1 MTITRKE
8 IRKFLNKK
16 IAHLNDIIADI
27 DALLSRLETEYY
39 RVAIFGSARIAPDSS
54 SYKDVYELA
63 FQLAMRGVDIVTGG
77 GPGLMDAANK
87 GAKEGGQ
94 HSRSIGLP
102 IVLPYETDTN
112 AHLDVKREHRRF
124 SSRLDEFMRISQ
136 AVVVTPGGVGTLLEF
151 IYTWQL
157 MQVKHIPARPILLLG
172 GDKMWPQFLQWMKR
186 WSLEQ
191 NLMNKDDFS
200 NISFCKSIQ
209 DVIIKLEPDIKRFQS
224 QAKNSAETIR

>member
-27 DALLSRLETEYY
+27 DILLSKLETEFY
-39 RVAIFGSARIAPDSS
+39 RVAIFGSARIGPDSPI
-54 SYKDVYELA
+54 YKDAYELA
-63 FQLAMRGVDIVTGG
+63 YQLAMRGVDIVTGG

-102 IVLPYETDTN
+102 IALPFEVGTN

-124 SSRLDEFMRISQ
+124 SSRLDEFMRISH
-136 AVVVTPGGVGTLLEF
+136 AVVVTPGGIGTLLEF

-172 GDKMWPQFLQWMKR
+172 GDKMWPDFLHWMKK
-186 WSLEQ
+186 WSLAQ
-191 NLMNKDDFS
+191 KLMNKEDFT

-209 DVIIKLEPDIKRFQS
+209 DVIMKLEPDIKRFQS
-224 QAKNSAETIR
+224 QAKKTEETIT